1 MTLDERLSEAS
12 KRFENPEPQIAAAV
26 AEFCENPYW
35 REYYEKATGHAKEYI
50 GLEFWHSLMD
60 DDDPCKSQCIGRIEF
75 VEGKM
80 SSSDWKYV
88 YDQAKAGGVMGMALA
103 KFKRKYE
110 KALAREV
117 DWKRPECVE
126 VSEAWERFLKK
137 EISKDDYIKVSDAVC
152 KRAASKAKSGEWSDQ
167 TFDNF
172 CALADD
178 HLSRLEGGEG
188 WL

>member
-12 KRFENPEPQIAAAV
+12 ERFENPEPQIAAAV
-26 AEFCENPYW
+26 AEFCKNPYW

-50 GLEFWHSLMD
+50 ELEFWNSSMRGD
-60 DDDPCKSQCIGRIEF
+60 DLCKSQCISRIDF
-75 VEGKM
+75 IEGKM
-80 SSSDWKYV
+80 TSLEWKYV
-88 YDQAKAGGVMGMALA
+88 YDHAKAGGVMGMALA

-126 VSEAWERFLKK
+126 VLETWERFLKK
-137 EISKDDYIKVSDAVC
+137 EISEEDYLKVSDAVYE
-152 KRAASKAKSGEWSDQ
+152 RAASKTKNGEWSDQ
-167 TFDNF
+167 TFENF
-172 CALADD
+172 CMLADD
-178 HLSRLEGGEG
+178 HQNRLQGGEG